1 MSSTIKE
8 PNRSLADK
16 ELQHNANGRANDEQ
30 LIKILDNALLK
41 EERRKEAQRPLFLT
55 RYE

>member
-1 MSSTIKE
+1 MSSTTKE
-8 PNRSLADK
+8 RNGFFRDK
-16 ELQHNANGRANDEQ
+16 ELQPNANGRANDEQ

-41 EERRKEAQRPLFLT
+41 ERRRKETLKPLFLT